1 MREKD
6 PSTEKILEGGSSQRY
21 MFSVFS
27 LHAKGSTCPQLQD
40 LAERQ
45 EDPGT
50 RKILTPCK
58 LPSLGRSQYQGQ
70 TRQNLGRD
78 VQWLITVIQA
88 VFRFVAL
95 PRPDYCHNSAERQ
108 LSAPVKI
115 AEGPNLL
122 FFLVVVVVFFLPPA
136 IFNDFN
142 SFSILLYL
150 ESTRTEISA
159 GTLQTKRHDVTPSRI
174 LIVLGSSYLHV
185 NSQ

>member
-122 FFLVVVVVFFLPPA
+122 FFFGCCCCFFFCRPP
-136 IFNDFN
+136 
-142 SFSILLYL
+142 SLM
-150 ESTRTEISA
+150 
-159 GTLQTKRHDVTPSRI
+159 TLIPSRSFCTWNPHAPKF
-174 LIVLGSSYLHV
+174 LQVHCKLNDMMLRLLGS
-185 NSQ
+185 